1 MDVDTDATAALH
13 HLHRVAD
20 VCDTALAEDVHLD
33 EAYLLGRIH
42 VVLRRRE
49 ALGWQVEGS
58 KVGDRL
64 FGDEHT
70 AGMDGALTREV
81 VETLGKR
88 KDLLTDEILLCEC
101 LRVTFHLVDLAFG
114 QAKHLAQLAAQRVVL
129 EGDRRT
135 QQRHMLLPIFLEDVG
150 DDGVPIFPREVEV
163 EVGRTAPLGVEETLK
178 VQVQFYRVHVGDLQA
193 VGHHAVGPAA
203 TPHMVETLFHGKLDN
218 LPGDEEIS
226 AKAFLLYDIQFLL
239 DTTIGG
245 LVGRAIA
252 VGHSVESQL
261 AQQFTVVVGIACE
274 TTFALHTRVNVDF
287 TFLKDTLRVLN
298 ELRIERVS
306 GPQPFGRQQ
315 NLIGGG
321 TGLGVE
327 ARDQHIPVDGA
338 HALVQLEV
346 GLFRE
351 GDGLHGYQFFE
362 RLAGKHLGQL
372 GEAHAEVFIR
382 FQLVLTAF
390 PEGIDHEDIIPFGCQ
405 LGIGLLGEV
414 VLGQETVQLGETL
427 VVFGQG
433 HIEQLVAVAHL
444 HTHDGPDALFL
455 TFEHKV
461 GNPHRRVDVGQ
472 RQDGV
477 AHRGG
482 LPDQVRNRHRT
493 VAQAVI

>member
-1 MDVDTDATAALH
+1 MGDA
-13 HLHRVAD
+13 
-20 VCDTALAEDVHLD
+20 ALAEDVHLD

-49 ALGWQVEGS
+49 ALGGQVECS

-70 AGMDGALTREV
+70 AGMDGALAREV
-81 VETLGKR
+81 VETFGKR
-88 KDLLTDEILLCEC
+88 QDLLTDEILLGKR
-101 LRVTFHLVDLAFG
+101 LGIAFHLVDLAFG
-114 QAKHLAQLAAQRVVL
+114 QAEHLAQLTAQRVVL

-163 EVGRTAPLGVEETLK
+163 EVGRAAPLGVEESLK

-193 VGHHAVGPAA
+193 VGHHTVGTAA
-203 TPHMVETLFHGKLDN
+203 TPHMVEALFHSKLDD

-252 VGHSVESQL
+252 VGHTIESQL
-261 AQQFTVVVGIACE
+261 AQQLTVVVGIACE
-274 TTFALHTRVNVDF
+274 TTLALHTRVDVDF

-315 NLIGGG
+315 DLIGGG
-321 TGLGVE
+321 TGLGIE
-327 ARDQHIPVDGA
+327 ARDQHILVDGA
-338 HALVQLEV
+338 HALVQLKV

-351 GDGLHGYQFFE
+351 SDGLHGYQFFE
-362 RLAGKHLGQL
+362 RIAGKHLGQL
-372 GEAHAEVFIR
+372 GEAHAKVFIR

-405 LGIGLLGEV
+405 LGIGLFGEV
-414 VLGQETVQLGETL
+414 MLGQKTVQFGEAGI
-427 VVFGQG
+427 VFGQG

-455 TFEHKV
+455 TFKHEV
-461 GNPHRRVDVGQ
+461 GHTHRRVDVGQ
-472 RQDGV
+472 WQGRITHCSGFF
-477 AHRGG
+477 
-482 LPDQVRNRHRT
+482 DQVRNRQRP